1 MDLDLDIFAV
11 DSSLLSPSIGKVDQG
26 EVDNVPDIFS
36 MTSQDDG
43 ILATG
48 VGNQNGLSGTSDMD
62 PFFNLD
68 DKGNNVAGQKMKSQ
82 DVGDMIDIFAI
93 ENDQLE
99 SSQGI
104 KYIDFKDGKLS
115 KGNRESVGSFEHY
128 NVDFISY
135 LSDDCENNVNNLESD
150 QPEVQNLAPHQVVPK
165 VMVQEVLD
173 STLTSDDTE
182 TEEDVSFQIHDD
194 IDEDGPS
201 SILETT
207 DASRSDS
214 ESSESYTVA
223 GDDYYNGSDTS
234 TTIESSDVEE
244 EEVEVEKVEVE
255 VEQKTAEQILEGD
268 SGVKEDQQEDDDG
281 SSTETEDDREWWQK
295 DDVVVMLFPGD
306 TMRIRSKMLQQY
318 IEKFKML
325 LCIIEIFDKGVL
337 ISTDAL

>member
-1 MDLDLDIFAV
+1 MALDLDIFAV
-11 DSSLLSPSIGKVDQG
+11 DSSLLSPSIEKVNQG
-26 EVDNVPDIFS
+26 EIDNVPDIFS
-36 MTSQDDG
+36 STTQDIQQDE

-48 VGNQNGLSGTSDMD
+48 DNGSPSTSDMH

-68 DKGNNVAGQKMKSQ
+68 DKDNNIASQKMNCQ

-93 ENDQLE
+93 DNDQLE

-104 KYIDFKDGKLS
+104 KYVDFKDGKLS

-135 LSDDCENNVNNLESD
+135 LSDDCENNMKNLESD
-150 QPEVQNLAPHQVVPK
+150 QPEVQNLAPHQVVPT
-165 VMVQEVLD
+165 VRVQQVLD
-173 STLTSDDTE
+173 STTSDDTE

-201 SILETT
+201 SFLETT
-207 DASRSDS
+207 DGSRSDS

-223 GDDYYNGSDTS
+223 GDEYYNGSDTS

-244 EEVEVEKVEVE
+244 EEVEVEVEE
-255 VEQKTAEQILEGD
+255 EQKAAEQILEGD
-268 SGVKEDQQEDDDG
+268 SGVKEDQQEDG

-306 TMRIRSKMLQQY
+306 TMRIRSKVVQHIYKNKQTNKNKTKTKTKKNLAC
-318 IEKFKML
+318 L
-325 LCIIEIFDKGVL
+325 LYYV
-337 ISTDAL
+337 